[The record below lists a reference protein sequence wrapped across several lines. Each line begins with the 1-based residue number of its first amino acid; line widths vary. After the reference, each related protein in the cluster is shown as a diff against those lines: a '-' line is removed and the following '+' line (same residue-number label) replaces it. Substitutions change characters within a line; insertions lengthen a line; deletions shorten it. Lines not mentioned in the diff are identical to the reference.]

1 MRPGSVMTVVGGRRR
16 LHSGVHQHSTSWTD
30 VKSTAQDITRQV
42 ATWHDGCGGR
52 IVATQDARIRHEN
65 DTTLECLYA
74 HQKAVPPLNKALVSA
89 PRWCGAGAGSLR
101 VRHDYRPCR
110 LGSDGLPRTADRVR
124 YGWDNREAD
133 DMIASPFRREWYS
146 SKEWGPATF
155 QKLHDARWR
164 STGSP

>member
-1 MRPGSVMTVVGGRRR
+1 MRPGSMMTVVGGRK
-16 LHSGVHQHSTSWTD
+16 L
-30 VKSTAQDITRQV
+30 TAQDITRQV

-52 IVATQDARIRHEN
+52 IVATQDARICHEN

-110 LGSDGLPRTADRVR
+110 LGSDGPPRTADRVR